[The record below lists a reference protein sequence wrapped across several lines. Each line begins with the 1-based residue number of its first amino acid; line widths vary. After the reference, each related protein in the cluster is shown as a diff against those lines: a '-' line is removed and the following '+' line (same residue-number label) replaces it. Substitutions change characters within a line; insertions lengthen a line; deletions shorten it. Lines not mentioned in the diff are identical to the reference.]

1 MRRYPCIGQAS
12 IDANDLYHN
21 TKFKD
26 YYFAIT
32 DPIGER
38 QSVFIDGNSLT
49 RRFRSLQPGRL
60 IRIGETGF
68 GTGLTFIIACVNF
81 LSEASRSARLQWIS
95 TERFPLKSND
105 LIQTIK
111 SLPLT
116 AEMKRLAHEL
126 VVGWPDPIPTCH
138 RRFFGDGR
146 IILDLHFNDA
156 TKVINELSGTVDA
169 WCLDGFAPDR
179 NPEIWKPT
187 LFKAIAQ
194 KSHQDTTFSTFTSAR
209 KVRDGLIDAGF
220 EVKKVSGFAKKRER
234 FEGKFLGNQ
243 TINPWTPNS
252 SIHSQ
257 HSIAIVGAG
266 LAGAWTAYAFARR
279 RIPVV
284 VFERQTPAFA
294 ASGNSQGITYAKL
307 SIEATPN
314 SLLQM
319 QSLAHLKNWFQIF
332 SADHWNQSGVIMLA
346 QNAKERLHQ
355 KKLIEALPNSYPLM
369 QSITRREAS
378 NLAELPLACGGLFL
392 PDAGWL
398 NPRSCVWELLSHPL
412 ITIVPY
418 RHVRQFKR
426 VEELSLLEFER
437 DTLGIHQHPCNT
449 VIWTN
454 ALEAQKHVPMPLS
467 LKPVRGQITYVQ
479 SENYP
484 KIPICGDAY
493 VTPQSHGLMTCGATY
508 TPNSENLA
516 PTLED
521 DLTNIDAINSLV
533 IKPIWDHK
541 QVVGNRASIRT
552 ATPDY
557 MPVIGQV
564 AQSAIWKSLLGGLK
578 YDAKFQ
584 PTQPLPYVRG
594 HYVLA
599 GLGSR
604 GTLTA
609 PVAAELLVSQI
620 LGEVLPVSESIR
632 DALSP
637 DRFFRRKL
645 VRRLT

>member
-1 MRRYPCIGQAS
+1 MRRYPNLGEAS
-12 IDANDLYHN
+12 LDANNPHRT
-21 TKFKD
+21 TKFND
-26 YYFAIT
+26 YYFAIS

-38 QSVFIDGNSLT
+38 QSVFIDGNLLPK
-49 RRFRSLQPGRL
+49 RFRALQPGSL

-68 GTGLTFIIACVNF
+68 GTGLTFIVACINF
-81 LSEASRSARLQWIS
+81 LNEASVNARLQWIS
-95 TERFPLKSND
+95 TERYPLRTDN
-105 LIQTIK
+105 LIQSIK
-111 SLPLT
+111 ALPLT
-116 AEMKRLAHEL
+116 TDMKQLANEL
-126 VVGWPDPIPTCH
+126 IGGWPDPIPTCH

-146 IILDLHFNDA
+146 IILDLHFNDS
-156 TKVINELSGTVDA
+156 TSVINDLSGTIDA
-169 WCLDGFAPDR
+169 WCLDGFAPER
-179 NPEIWKPT
+179 NPEIWDSA

-194 KSHQDTTFSTFTSAR
+194 KSHQETTFSTFTSAR
-209 KVRDGLIDAGF
+209 KVRDGLRSAGF
-220 EVKKVSGFAKKRER
+220 EVRKVPGFAKKRER
-234 FEGKFLGNQ
+234 IEGKFIGDRI
-243 TINPWTPNS
+243 TNPWTPTS
-252 SIHSQ
+252 SINSK

-284 VFERQTPAFA
+284 VFERQTPAAA
-294 ASGNSQGITYAKL
+294 ASGNPQGITYAKL

-332 SADHWNQSGVIMLA
+332 STDNWNQSGVVLLA
-346 QNAKERLHQ
+346 QNDKERLHQ
-355 KKLIEALPNSYPLM
+355 KKLIEALPNSYPLI

-378 NLAELPLACGGLFL
+378 ILAELPLAHGGSFL

-398 NPRSCVWELLSHPL
+398 NPRSCVWELLDHPL
-412 ITIVPY
+412 ITVIPY
-418 RHVRQFKR
+418 RQVLQFKR
-426 VEELSLLEFER
+426 IEAMSLLEFER
-437 DTLGIHQHPCNT
+437 GTLGTHQHLYNA
-449 VIWTN
+449 VVWTN
-454 ALEAQKHVPMPLS
+454 AQEAQKHIPMPLS

-479 SENYP
+479 SGNYP
-484 KIPICGDAY
+484 KIPICGNAY
-493 VTPQSHGLMTCGATY
+493 VAPQSHGLMTCGATY
-508 TPNSENLA
+508 TPNSENLT
-516 PTLED
+516 PILED
-521 DLTNIDAINSLV
+521 DLTNIDTINSLV
-533 IKPIWDHK
+533 AEPTWNHGH
-541 QVVGNRASIRT
+541 VVGNRVSIRT

-557 MPVIGQV
+557 MPIVGQV
-564 AQSAIWKSLLGGLK
+564 AESEIWKSLLKELK
-578 YDAKFQ
+578 HDATFQ
-584 PTQPLPYVRG
+584 PTQPLPYVLG

-645 VRRLT
+645 VRGLT

>member
-1 MRRYPCIGQAS
+1 MRRYPNLGEAS
-12 IDANDLYHN
+12 LDANNPHRT
-21 TKFKD
+21 TKFND
-26 YYFAIT
+26 YYFAIS

-38 QSVFIDGNSLT
+38 QSVFIDGNFLPK
-49 RRFRSLQPGRL
+49 RFRALKPGSL

-68 GTGLTFIIACVNF
+68 GTGLTFIVACINF
-81 LSEASRSARLQWIS
+81 LNEASVNARLQWIS
-95 TERFPLKSND
+95 TERYPLRTD
-105 LIQTIK
+105 YLIQSIK
-111 SLPLT
+111 ALPLT
-116 AEMKRLAHEL
+116 TDMKQLANEL
-126 VVGWPDPIPTCH
+126 IGGWPDPIPTCH

-146 IILDLHFNDA
+146 IILDLHFNDS
-156 TKVINELSGTVDA
+156 TSVINDLSGTIDA
-169 WCLDGFAPDR
+169 WCLDGFAPER
-179 NPEIWKPT
+179 NPEIWDPA

-194 KSHQDTTFSTFTSAR
+194 KSHQETTFSTFTSAR
-209 KVRDGLIDAGF
+209 KVRDGLRSAGF
-220 EVKKVSGFAKKRER
+220 EVRKVPGFAKKRER
-234 FEGKFLGNQ
+234 IEGKFIGDRI
-243 TINPWTPNS
+243 TKPWTPTS
-252 SIHSQ
+252 SINSK

-284 VFERQTPAFA
+284 VFERQTPAAA
-294 ASGNSQGITYAKL
+294 ASGNPQGITYAKL

-332 SADHWNQSGVIMLA
+332 STDNWNQSGVVLLA
-346 QNAKERLHQ
+346 QNDKERLHQ
-355 KKLIEALPNSYPLM
+355 KKLIEALPNSYPLI

-378 NLAELPLACGGLFL
+378 ILAELPLAHGGSFL

-398 NPRSCVWELLSHPL
+398 NPRSCVWELLNHPL
-412 ITIVPY
+412 ITVIPY
-418 RHVRQFKR
+418 RQVLQVKR
-426 VEELSLLEFER
+426 IEAMSLLEFER
-437 DTLGIHQHPCNT
+437 STLGTHQHLYNA
-449 VIWTN
+449 VVWTN
-454 ALEAQKHVPMPLS
+454 AREAQKHIPMPLS

-479 SENYP
+479 SGNYP

-493 VTPQSHGLMTCGATY
+493 VAPQSHGLMTCGATY
-508 TPNSENLA
+508 TPNSENLT
-516 PTLED
+516 PILED
-521 DLTNIDAINSLV
+521 DLTNINTINSLV
-533 IKPIWDHK
+533 TEPIWNHRH
-541 QVVGNRASIRT
+541 VVGNRVSIRT

-557 MPVIGQV
+557 MPIVGQV
-564 AQSAIWKSLLGGLK
+564 ADSEIWKSLLKELK
-578 YDAKFQ
+578 HDATFQ
-584 PTQPLPYVRG
+584 PTQPLPYVLG

-645 VRRLT
+645 VRGLT